1 MSESKKY
8 NNLKAMSEEFS
19 KIALKYMGI
28 PTERD
33 FGKLKCGAKRSHL
46 VLKLDD
52 IEKVLIDKRKEQ
64 LADICRFIR
73 DNRKIREKNPAPEY
87 IVINTDEPYIN
98 DIIEILKKNGHWG

>member
-8 NNLKAMSEEFS
+8 NNLKAMSEEFN

-46 VLKLDD
+46 VPK
-52 IEKVLIDKRKEQ
+52 
-64 LADICRFIR
+64 A
-73 DNRKIREKNPAPEY
+73 
-87 IVINTDEPYIN
+87 
-98 DIIEILKKNGHWG
+98 